1 MIQVKQEQEVI
12 DQKEQIVDDEQN
24 EEQNQQEP
32 TREEQ
37 EQKHHNKFEQLERS
51 LILRN
56 DESHEPERN
65 FEYESTISIKI
76 TEDEFLKFQQQ
87 YHDSYCTDLILIFDS
102 GLRISNLTYQLKHTF
117 EKQFIVGSYCSNL
130 YPIVRTKS
138 VEKLQ
143 SISPTTLFIPEKTI
157 TRFIYKEIIYKN
169 NTNKKNDHLSYKLRY
184 SIDYEVSKY
193 GSKYIL
199 HCEIEY
205 PPKSHYL
212 NIRKYEDVLM
222 KFLFKQNIKNISY
235 DELTLSDIF
244 SCVIPKIQLW
254 NCFDDKEPYQ
264 WAYKHNGI
272 KAKLYISNDTV
283 YIWPDT
289 QEITTVTSIDK
300 YLKSVLSNLCI
311 QIEILE
317 EYIVIV
323 EIIAFRYDD
332 NIFYTE
338 PLTNIIILDYLNELL
353 EGKSVFLN
361 QKPVKIQKYF
371 STQLPVQYDKKFY
384 DGFVIAQNDMLIKW
398 KIPTIDVQCLG
409 GNDYIVA
416 NKTIKLEEYGIK
428 NAIYEIMPDG
438 TVLRLRTDRLMCS
451 GENEFDVFVKSI
463 KLLTMT
469 ENDERN
475 ILKDFLN

>member
-1 MIQVKQEQEVI
+1 MYQG
-12 DQKEQIVDDEQN
+12 
-24 EEQNQQEP
+24 EEQQ
-32 TREEQ
+32 
-37 EQKHHNKFEQLERS
+37 
-51 LILRN
+51 
-56 DESHEPERN
+56 ERN

-76 TEDEFLKFQQQ
+76 TEEQFLKFQQQ
-87 YHDSYCTDLILIFDS
+87 YQDSYCTDLILIFDS
-102 GLRISNLTYQLKHTF
+102 GLRVSNLTYQLKHTF
-117 EKQFIVGSYCSNL
+117 EKKYIVGSYCSTL
-130 YPIVRTKS
+130 YPILRTRS

-143 SISPTTLFIPEKTI
+143 DISPTTLFIPEKTI
-157 TRFIYKEIIYKN
+157 TRFIYKQIVYSS
-169 NTNKKNDHLSYKLRY
+169 NKKKEFSYKLRY
-184 SIDYEVSKY
+184 SIDYEVTKY
-193 GSKYIL
+193 GSQYKL

-212 NIRKYEDVLM
+212 NICKYENILM
-222 KFLFKQNIKNISY
+222 QFLYEQNIKEIQY

-272 KAKLYISNDTV
+272 KAKLYISHDTV

-289 QEITTVTSIDK
+289 QEITVCSIDK
-300 YLKSVLSNLCI
+300 YLKRVLSNLCI

-338 PLTNIIILDYLNELL
+338 PLTNIMILDYLYKLFENKNLFIN
-353 EGKSVFLN
+353 K
-361 QKPVKIQKYF
+361 KPVKIQKYY
-371 STQLPVQYDKKFY
+371 STQLPVEYDKKFY

-398 KIPTIDVQCLG
+398 KIPTIDVQCLDG
-409 GNDYIVA
+409 HEYFVA
-416 NKTIKLEEYGIK
+416 NKTIKLAKYGIK

-438 TVLRLRTDRLMCS
+438 TVLRLRTDRLLCS

-463 KLLTMT
+463 RLLA
-469 ENDERN
+469 DKN
-475 ILKDFLN
+475 ILPEFLN